1 MRIEEIILG
10 FPQKALRLRRAM
22 RNFLSCS
29 EELPNEQLDT
39 FLASQG
45 KRSED
50 VDALVKKLNDVLQ
63 ETADPTCIS
72 ITEQAASKLKEF
84 LFSEGRGN
92 WGVKIADQP
101 AVCGTGY
108 QYVFEPSQQPSSEDQ
123 VFVSHGVE
131 IYAPRGSLRRFL
143 GSLIDYEEGPIDGD
157 HFTGL
162 LGAGFIISNP
172 NIKTTCA
179 CGCSLM
185 YNEVE

>member
-1 MRIEEIILG
+1 MQIEDIILG

-29 EELPNEQLDT
+29 EELPNERLDAL
-39 FLASQG
+39 LASKG

-63 ETADPTCIS
+63 ETADPTYIS
-72 ITEQAASKLKEF
+72 ITENAASKLKQF
-84 LFSEGRGN
+84 LSSEGRGN

-108 QYVFEPSQQPSSEDQ
+108 QYIFEPSQQPSAEDQ

-131 IYAPRGSLRRFL
+131 IYAPRGSLKRFL

-179 CGCSLM
+179 CGCSNM
-185 YNEVE
+185 YQEVE